1 MSPRIIAAVL
11 SVTAFQLICGC
22 TGPKEAVK
30 TYRFRFAEELS
41 SRSSATVMKKK
52 ESYTTI
58 EFLSVPAG
66 ASVYVYEKAKNKRG
80 IHLGKTPLNYK
91 VMTYYITEYS
101 DMSAEYTVDI
111 NIAHEVTC
119 EIDYSDPAYTAGE
132 VTFCFAFEK
141 KGYRSKI
148 DSIAIP
154 ATNEMLIRA
163 LIDYPMP
170 EYKVEATLE
179 KL

>member
-1 MSPRIIAAVL
+1 
-11 SVTAFQLICGC
+11 
-22 TGPKEAVK
+22 
-30 TYRFRFAEELS
+30 
-41 SRSSATVMKKK
+41 MKKK

-66 ASVYVYEKAKNKRG
+66 ASVYVYEKAKKKRG
-80 IHLGKTPLNYK
+80 IRLGKTPFNYK
-91 VMTYYITEYS
+91 VMTYYITEYSDMSAEVMTYYITEYS

-119 EIDYSDPAYTAGE
+119 EIDYSDPGYTAGE

-179 KL
+179 EL